1 MTRIY
6 TGLESEILL
15 VLLPFLVCSLILLL
29 FAQYWCTV
37 AQVKEHFR
45 CPIYLRGTDQ
55 IQHYQNTMP
64 EMEMFHRCAVKD
76 NNYLHDFHIS

>member
-15 VLLPFLVCSLILLL
+15 VLLPFLVCSLIPLL
-29 FAQYWCTV
+29 FAQSWCTV
-37 AQVKEHFR
+37 IQVKEHFR
-45 CPIYLRGTDQ
+45 CPIYLRRTDQ
-55 IQHYQNTMP
+55 IQHNQNTMP
-64 EMEMFHRCAVKD
+64 EMEMFHICAVKD